1 VYIVHSPPCF
11 VTTIVT
17 MSLSSLGQLAVLNRQ
32 RRAAEAATARPIL
45 KPVQIQVANE
55 PIQLIHDLM
64 RLSLSSATNNKT
76 KKKSQNRKP
85 GEDLN
90 ASFKEIEHEQ
100 SSALT
105 RRHVAI
111 VTGSRTCS
119 TEEKAAADVQNKK
132 KEAGNESSKK
142 DIAERMILRTAS
154 QCTSRHRR
162 QNSLTVHNKGLAGR
176 VRQEDGKDDQES
188 EDELRLEQEDGKDDQ
203 ESEDELRLKQKDG
216 QDDQESEDELRL
228 EQEDGQDVQ
237 ESEDELRLELSLSED
252 ELLS

>member
-1 VYIVHSPPCF
+1 
-11 VTTIVT
+11 

-32 RRAAEAATARPIL
+32 RRAAEAAATRPIL

-64 RLSLSSATNNKT
+64 RLSLSSATKNKT
-76 KKKSQNRKP
+76 RAKKKSQNLKT

-90 ASFKEIEHEQ
+90 SSFKEIAQEHK

-105 RRHVAI
+105 RRHVATATAARI
-111 VTGSRTCS
+111 CS
-119 TEEKAAADVQNKK
+119 TEEKAAVDVQNKK
-132 KEAGNESSKK
+132 KEAGNESSKE
-142 DIAERMILRTAS
+142 DITERMILLPAT

-162 QNSLTVHNKGLAGR
+162 QNSVTVHNKGLAGS
-176 VRQEDGKDDQES
+176 VRQE
-188 EDELRLEQEDGKDDQ
+188 
-203 ESEDELRLKQKDG
+203 DG

-228 EQEDGQDVQ
+228 EQEDGQDDQ
-237 ESEDELRLELSLSED
+237 ESEDELRLEQEDGQDDQESEDDLRLELSLSED

>member
-1 VYIVHSPPCF
+1 
-11 VTTIVT
+11 

-64 RLSLSSATNNKT
+64 RLSLSSANKNKT
-76 KKKSQNRKP
+76 RSKKKSENRKP

-90 ASFKEIEHEQ
+90 SSFKEIEHEHQ

-111 VTGSRTCS
+111 ASAARDSS
-119 TEEKAAADVQNKK
+119 TEEKATADVQNKK
-132 KEAGNESSKK
+132 KEAGNESPKEA
-142 DIAERMILRTAS
+142 IGERMILRPAT
-154 QCTSRHRR
+154 QCSSRHRR
-162 QNSLTVHNKGLAGR
+162 QNSVTVHNNGLAGH
-176 VRQEDGKDDQES
+176 VRQEDGRDEQESENELRLEQEDGKDDQES
-188 EDELRLEQEDGKDDQ
+188 EDELRLEQEDGEDD
-203 ESEDELRLKQKDG
+203 
-216 QDDQESEDELRL
+216 
-228 EQEDGQDVQ
+228 Q
-237 ESEDELRLELSLSED
+237 ESEDELRLELSLSKG

>member
-1 VYIVHSPPCF
+1 
-11 VTTIVT
+11 
-17 MSLSSLGQLAVLNRQ
+17 MSLSSLGQLAVLNRW
-32 RRAAEAATARPIL
+32 RRAENEAATARPIL

-64 RLSLSSATNNKT
+64 RLSLSSATKNRT
-76 KKKSQNRKP
+76 KKKSHNRKA
-85 GEDLN
+85 GEDLK

-111 VTGSRTCS
+111 VPDARTSS
-119 TEEKAAADVQNKK
+119 TEEKASIDVQNKK
-132 KEAGNESSKK
+132 KGAGNESPKE
-142 DIAERMILRTAS
+142 DIAERMILRHAS

-162 QNSLTVHNKGLAGR
+162 QNSVTVHSKGLAGR
-176 VRQEDGKDDQES
+176 VRQEDGQDDQESEDELRLEQEDGKGDQES

-203 ESEDELRLKQKDG
+203 ESEDELRL
-216 QDDQESEDELRL
+216 
-228 EQEDGQDVQ
+228 
-237 ESEDELRLELSLSED
+237 ELSLSED

>member
-1 VYIVHSPPCF
+1 VYILHPPPCF
-11 VTTIVT
+11 VTTKVT

-32 RRAAEAATARPIL
+32 RRAAKEKAATARPIL

-76 KKKSQNRKP
+76 RSKKKRENRKP

-90 ASFKEIEHEQ
+90 ASFKETEHEHQ

-111 VTGSRTCS
+111 VTESRTSS
-119 TEEKAAADVQNKK
+119 TEEKAAVDVQNKK
-132 KEAGNESSKK
+132 KEAGNESPKNTFV
-142 DIAERMILRTAS
+142 ERITLRPAS

-162 QNSLTVHNKGLAGR
+162 QNSLTVHNKGLAGS
-176 VRQEDGKDDQES
+176 VRQEDGQDDS
-188 EDELRLEQEDGKDDQ
+188 EG
-203 ESEDELRLKQKDG
+203 SEDELRLKLSL
-216 QDDQESEDELRL
+216 SEDELRVEL
-228 EQEDGQDVQ
+228 SL
-237 ESEDELRLELSLSED
+237 SEDELRLELSLSED

>member
-1 VYIVHSPPCF
+1 
-11 VTTIVT
+11 

-64 RLSLSSATNNKT
+64 RLSLSSATKNRS
-76 KKKSQNRKP
+76 KKKSQNLKT

-90 ASFKEIEHEQ
+90 SSFKEIEHEQ
-100 SSALT
+100 SSPLT
-105 RRHVAI
+105 RRHVA
-111 VTGSRTCS
+111 RTSS
-119 TEEKAAADVQNKK
+119 TEEKVAVDVQNKK
-132 KEAGNESSKK
+132 KGAGNESSKE
-142 DIAERMILRTAS
+142 DIAERMILLPAT

-162 QNSLTVHNKGLAGR
+162 QNSLTVHNKDLAGS
-176 VRQEDGKDDQES
+176 VRQEDGKDEQES

-203 ESEDELRLKQKDG
+203 ESEDELRL
-216 QDDQESEDELRL
+216 
-228 EQEDGQDVQ
+228 
-237 ESEDELRLELSLSED
+237 ELSASED